1 MTVVAGGGR
10 AKMSAGRQRQQVSP
24 QPGRYSLDERQTRP
38 DGMQEFLRFLA
49 GALIVLVVVYA
60 GLLLFF
66 VSGPSREDVD
76 NLRKIVFITL
86 LVAMV
91 AWGLLLFMG
100 SQMFSAGPAGEAAEA
115 ERDEEEVMLEEYLG
129 LGEAEE
135 MEDAGD
141 AADETA
147 VLDKRDS
154 SEEEEG

>member
-1 MTVVAGGGR
+1 
-10 AKMSAGRQRQQVSP
+10 
-24 QPGRYSLDERQTRP
+24 
-38 DGMQEFLRFLA
+38 MQEFLRFLA

-100 SQMFSAGPAGEAAEA
+100 SQMFSAGAAGEAAEA